1 MIAGIKH
8 TDITNSHAKAR
19 GGAIY
24 IEKTNV
30 GNIVDL
36 TVSDCNIE
44 SNSSDAYGGALV
56 LNSFGNSRFHMDNCT
71 IKIIVLYQVLGAC
84 IFIKTV
90 MQVVPKLTIQYLM
103 AILPRYQAAPCK

>member
-1 MIAGIKH
+1 MVAPFISMLYNMIAGIKH

-19 GGAIY
+19 AVPSIL
-24 IEKTNV
+24 KKQM

-71 IKIIVLYQVLGAC
+71 IKKMVLYQVLGHVFLSKQLC
-84 IFIKTV
+84 
-90 MQVVPKLTIQYLM
+90 
-103 AILPRYQAAPCK
+103 R